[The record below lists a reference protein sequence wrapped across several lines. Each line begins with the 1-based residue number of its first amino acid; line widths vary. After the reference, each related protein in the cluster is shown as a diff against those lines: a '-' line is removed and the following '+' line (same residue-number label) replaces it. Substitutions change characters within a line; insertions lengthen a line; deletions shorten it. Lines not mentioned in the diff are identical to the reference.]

1 MRKSLR
7 NYLKS
12 WHILGSWGSAVRH
25 LSLVFFISMML
36 SSCVSTGGGSHAD
49 LVIGVVDP
57 QRILMETLKGQR
69 LTDDLNAF
77 MKDRQL
83 LVELEQKEL
92 RNLEEEL
99 RAQRTV
105 LSQSAREFKEE
116 QFRQKMGVYQQKVAD
131 LNREVQDKQRELQ
144 NEFRREVGTIVS
156 QIANDQNLGLVIEH
170 GANSGTLYHQESWDI
185 SAEVIQALNQKSGNI
200 EAPKGSSDI
209 SSN

>member
-1 MRKSLR
+1 MRHDRLR
-7 NYLKS
+7 IVKMESFLRLWVS
-12 WHILGSWGSAVRH
+12 HIILVII
-25 LSLVFFISMML
+25 LSI
-36 SSCVSTGGGSHAD
+36 GGCASGTREIPSG

-57 QRILMETLKGQR
+57 QRILQETVKGQR
-69 LTDDLNAF
+69 LTDDLKAF

-92 RNLEEEL
+92 RELEEEL

-131 LNREVQDKQRELQ
+131 LNREVQDRQRELQ
-144 NEFRREVGTIVS
+144 NEFRREVGTVVS
-156 QIANDQNLGLVIEH
+156 QIANDQSLGLVIEH

-200 EAPKGSSDI
+200 EAPKGSSNI
-209 SSN
+209 SLN

>member
-1 MRKSLR
+1 M
-7 NYLKS
+7 
-12 WHILGSWGSAVRH
+12 GSWGFAVWH

-36 SSCVSTGGGSHAD
+36 PSCASTGGVSHSD

-57 QRILMETLKGQR
+57 QRILKETLRGQR

-77 MKDRQL
+77 MKDRQV

-92 RNLEEEL
+92 RDLEEQL

-144 NEFRREVGTIVS
+144 NEFRREVGAVVS
-156 QIANDQNLGLVIEH
+156 QIANDQSLGLVIEH

-185 SAEVIQALNQKSGNI
+185 STAVIQALNQKSGNI